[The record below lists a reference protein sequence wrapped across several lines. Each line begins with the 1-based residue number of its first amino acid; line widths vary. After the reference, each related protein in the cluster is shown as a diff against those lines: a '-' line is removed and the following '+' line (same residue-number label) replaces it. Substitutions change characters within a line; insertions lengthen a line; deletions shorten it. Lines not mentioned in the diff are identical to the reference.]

1 MKTSDWLACWTLYAV
16 SAALFAGAMLYPKE
30 WVAFWTH
37 HRKGWG
43 RYHLI
48 LSSFVV
54 PVAGIITSFALI
66 CHGLWQAD
74 PSRFRALDGSVIAG
88 GDARPLFLRFALD
101 KVLGVLLLDAPAC
114 YGLSFSGLVHRP
126 DFWLASLVF
135 SYNVLLSAGL
145 LRVALTWLHVMRGR
159 GAPTRL
165 IPLARVTAALRRKR
179 P

>member
-1 MKTSDWLACWTLYAV
+1 MSASDWLACWVLYGV
-16 SAALFAGAMLYPKE
+16 SAALFVGAMLYPKE

-48 LSSFVV
+48 ISSFVV
-54 PVAGIITSFALI
+54 PVAGIITAFALI

-74 PSRFRALDGSVIAG
+74 PSRFHGPGGSPLAG
-88 GDARPLFLRFALD
+88 GDARPLFLGFALD
-101 KVLGVLLLDAPAC
+101 KVLGVLLLDAPGC
-114 YGLSFSGLVHRP
+114 YGLSFSGIAHRP
-126 DFWLASLVF
+126 AFWISSLVF
-135 SYNVLLSAGL
+135 SYNVLLSVGL

-165 IPLARVTAALRRKR
+165 IPLVRVTIALQRKSS
-179 P
+179 